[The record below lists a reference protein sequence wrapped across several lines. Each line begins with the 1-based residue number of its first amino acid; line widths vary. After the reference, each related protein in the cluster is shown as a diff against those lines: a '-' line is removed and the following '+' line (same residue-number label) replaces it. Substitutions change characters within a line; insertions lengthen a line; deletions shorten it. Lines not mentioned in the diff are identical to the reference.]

1 MAFGSQQ
8 PCTDTTESPALKHSQ
23 IKVGMAGCNSCFW
36 GIVWLIILL
45 VLAWPISIF
54 LGGLYGFIA
63 PLTTCVGLDHLTE
76 LLMEGANLGRT
87 CALNMRHGKPL
98 C

>member
-1 MAFGSQQ
+1 MVSMAS
-8 PCTDTTESPALKHSQ
+8 C
-23 IKVGMAGCNSCFW
+23 GCCFW
-36 GIVWLIILL
+36 GIVWLIVLL
-45 VLAWPISIF
+45 VIGWPLSIF

-63 PLTTCVGLDHLTE
+63 PLTACVGLDRLAE

-87 CALNMRHGKPL
+87 CAQNMRHGKPL